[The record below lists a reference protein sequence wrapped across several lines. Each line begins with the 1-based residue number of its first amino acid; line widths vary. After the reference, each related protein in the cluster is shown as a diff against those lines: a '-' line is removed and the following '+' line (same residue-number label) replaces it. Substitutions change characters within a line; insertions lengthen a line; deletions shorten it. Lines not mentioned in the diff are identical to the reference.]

1 MLRWHKTERT
11 FEEKRVLKL
20 YRACETI
27 KLRKNRTNVLEKY
40 CITKQNDL
48 LYKHKLW
55 KNNPKKSKGVNTM
68 EIKINLNINI
78 DNFNELIEKLS
89 QLSNKTTIPSRT
101 GDFDNTEII
110 QSIKPKEN
118 TSFNKDIDLT
128 KLRESIATIT
138 RNGNILAV
146 QNLLKKYN
154 AKTLVEVNKEDYNS
168 LYNEISKLIN

>member
-1 MLRWHKTERT
+1 
-11 FEEKRVLKL
+11 
-20 YRACETI
+20 
-27 KLRKNRTNVLEKY
+27 
-40 CITKQNDL
+40 
-48 LYKHKLW
+48 
-55 KNNPKKSKGVNTM
+55 M

>member
-1 MLRWHKTERT
+1 
-11 FEEKRVLKL
+11 
-20 YRACETI
+20 
-27 KLRKNRTNVLEKY
+27 
-40 CITKQNDL
+40 
-48 LYKHKLW
+48 
-55 KNNPKKSKGVNTM
+55 M

-89 QLSNKTTIPSRT
+89 QLSNTTIPSRT
-101 GDFDNTEII
+101 RDFDNTEII
-110 QSIKPKEN
+110 QNIKPKEN
-118 TSFNKDIDLT
+118 ISFNKDIDLT

>member
-1 MLRWHKTERT
+1 
-11 FEEKRVLKL
+11 
-20 YRACETI
+20 
-27 KLRKNRTNVLEKY
+27 
-40 CITKQNDL
+40 
-48 LYKHKLW
+48 
-55 KNNPKKSKGVNTM
+55 M

-78 DNFNELIEKLS
+78 DNINQLIEKLS

-110 QSIKPKEN
+110 QSIKQKEN